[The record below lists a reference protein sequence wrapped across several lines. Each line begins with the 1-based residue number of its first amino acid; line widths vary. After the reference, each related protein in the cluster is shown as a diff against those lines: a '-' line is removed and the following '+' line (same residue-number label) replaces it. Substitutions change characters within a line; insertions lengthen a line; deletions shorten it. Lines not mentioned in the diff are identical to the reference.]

1 MLQKHAKYPMA
12 SESHVPTT
20 ASHKNRTENILD
32 NTTQEADVV
41 WTCLLDALQS
51 LSENVLLGYMRGVQ
65 RRGRQPKRWT
75 DNITEWTGLS
85 ISDAE
90 DKIQDHDKVIEW
102 SRVDHP

>member
-20 ASHKNRTENILD
+20 ASHKKRTENILD

-51 LSENVLLGYMRGVQ
+51 SSEKCIARLHEGSSK
-65 RRGRQPKRWT
+65 KRKT
-75 DNITEWTGLS
+75 AKEMD
-85 ISDAE
+85 
-90 DKIQDHDKVIEW
+90 
-102 SRVDHP
+102 